1 MGPIDSR
8 ACFLPSLG
16 KGFGGVPIQ
25 FLLLRR
31 DKAYQ
36 GKAVFFLLCL
46 KKRVGAGG
54 RPSDAPLCGFLSDR
68 LGTAVQTFRRC
79 RIKTL
84 SHIKGRLEG
93 CFRLPGKP
101 VVDAGCD
108 DTVGC
113 QKHDDCRNQRKRNK
127 DNDKA
132 GTDLG
137 AENFSAPLHDQLY
150 DIPGDKEQ
158 DDEHEDG
165 VDVQQGDEH
174 P

>member
-1 MGPIDSR
+1 M
-8 ACFLPSLG
+8 FPS
-16 KGFGGVPIQ
+16 
-25 FLLLRR
+25 
-31 DKAYQ
+31 A
-36 GKAVFFLLCL
+36 
-46 KKRVGAGG
+46 
-54 RPSDAPLCGFLSDR
+54 
-68 LGTAVQTFRRC
+68 
-79 RIKTL
+79 
-84 SHIKGRLEG
+84 
-93 CFRLPGKP
+93 GKP
-101 VVDAGCD
+101 VVNAGCD

-127 DNDKA
+127 NDDKA